1 MLTMSSGIMVPLPD
15 KSAQDS
21 IEGTYIWDYSQES
34 CPDTLVQLYLGPVKV
49 LTNTST
55 SLVGGLVIVDGPKKD

>member
-1 MLTMSSGIMVPLPD
+1 MMNSGIMVPLPN

-21 IEGTYIWDYSQES
+21 TEGTYVWDYSQES

-49 LTNTST
+49 LTKASA